1 MENNP
6 LIDSVEERL
15 SGLVE
20 DFIESNV
27 EDLVNELRTQ
37 IHNYNDFNKV
47 AISPAYLG
55 FIEEIVVES
64 YYSLA
69 FLFEKIL
76 LQYSKELAKQF
87 DITDE
92 MHSDST
98 SDLSYLRKDV
108 DNLVKRL
115 EELENV
121 SNFYP

>member
-37 IHNYNDFNKV
+37 IHNYNDFNKI

-64 YYSLA
+64 YYSLV

-108 DNLVKRL
+108 SNLIKRL
-115 EELENV
+115 EELEKRI
-121 SNFYP
+121 